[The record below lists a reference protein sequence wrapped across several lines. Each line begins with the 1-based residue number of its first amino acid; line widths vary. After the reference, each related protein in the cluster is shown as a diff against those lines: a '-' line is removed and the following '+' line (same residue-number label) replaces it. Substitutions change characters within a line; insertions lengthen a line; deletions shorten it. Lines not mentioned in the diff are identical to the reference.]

1 MTDIDATEI
10 LPLEPLC
17 AFGAAVYEACGVPPA
32 DAALTVEIQL
42 TADLRGVDTH
52 GFQRLPWY
60 AGHLREG
67 RYNPTPSLATI
78 RETPVSL
85 LVDGDGGIGQLVV
98 ARAMQRTIAKAHETG
113 LALGAL
119 RNSNDWGM
127 GAYYPMMAA
136 AEGFVSFCTTTSVPT
151 LAPFGARTRM
161 TGNNP
166 MAFAAPRAAG
176 PPMVLD
182 MALTPV
188 ALGKVM
194 RARAEGREIPEE
206 WGFLDLEG
214 QPTTDP
220 QTALGGIIPALGAVS
235 AYKGTGLSLFMNTL
249 AGALPGSA
257 HSAAV
262 EIGRRGQFPAGR
274 LTRSVRRGGRL
285 RGGGG
290 RHLAAGQ
297 GGRPAPR
304 RRRGARPRRAGA
316 AHLRAAQRQ
325 RPNRLPRL
333 HRART
338 APTLRRTG
346 HRARCL
352 TACAALFA
360 SLPR

>member
-10 LPLEPLC
+10 LPLEPLRT
-17 AFGAAVYEACGVPPA
+17 FGAAVYEACGVPPA

-60 AGHLREG
+60 AGHLRAG

-98 ARAMQRTIAKAHETG
+98 ARAMQRTITKAHETG

-136 AEGFVSFCTTTSVPT
+136 AEGFVAFCTTTSVPT

-166 MAFAAPRAAG
+166 MAFAAPRASG

-262 EIGRRGQFPAGR
+262 EIGRRGQFLLVVSPDLFGEAAEFEAAVDDIWRQVKAADPLPGVAEVLAPGEQEQRTFEQRSASGEIAYPAS
-274 LTRSVRRGGRL
+274 TVREL
-285 RGGGG
+285 RELSAELGI
-290 RHLAAGQ
+290 
-297 GGRPAPR
+297 
-304 RRRGARPRRAGA
+304 
-316 AHLRAAQRQ
+316 
-325 RPNRLPRL
+325 
-333 HRART
+333 
-338 APTLRRTG
+338 
-346 HRARCL
+346 
-352 TACAALFA
+352 ALDV
-360 SLPR
+360 

>member
-10 LPLEPLC
+10 LPLEPLRT
-17 AFGAAVYEACGVPPA
+17 FGEAVYQACGVPPA
-32 DAALTVEIQL
+32 DAALIVEIQL

-67 RYNPTPSLATI
+67 RYNPTPSLAAI

-98 ARAMQRTIAKAHETG
+98 ARTMQRTIEKAHETG

-166 MAFAAPRAAG
+166 MAFAAPRASG
-176 PPMVLD
+176 SPMVLD

-220 QTALGGIIPALGAVS
+220 RTALGGIIPALGAVS
-235 AYKGTGLSLFMNTL
+235 AYKGSGLSLFMNLL

-257 HSAAV
+257 HSVAV
-262 EIGRRGQFPAGR
+262 EIGRRGQFLLVVSPDLFGEAAEFEAAVDEIWRQVKSADPLPGVQEVLAPGEQEQR
-274 LTRSVRRGGRL
+274 THDERR
-285 RGGGG
+285 
-290 RHLAAGQ
+290 AAGQ
-297 GGRPAPR
+297 IAYPASTVR
-304 RRRGARPRRAGA
+304 D
-316 AHLRAAQRQ
+316 LRDLSADLGIPLNA
-325 RPNRLPRL
+325 
-333 HRART
+333 
-338 APTLRRTG
+338 
-346 HRARCL
+346 
-352 TACAALFA
+352 
-360 SLPR
+360 